1 MDFLEKNIELL
12 KKLRPGIHERIDK
25 VISEKKYSFEC
36 FSLLDTRKSIQ
47 AIEIN
52 KFGEKVRLNSL
63 YDPEKEAEHWAKQ
76 YDFNNIGVSVVMFGI
91 ANGVF
96 ANTMLNGLKDDSI
109 VFLVEPDV
117 SLFIYCLENFDMS
130 NIISDERVRLYIE
143 EINANDLYFDLIQ
156 NIHWTMIPTQ
166 IACFYPGMDKIYCEK
181 AKEFA
186 QLMQK
191 FYSAENSVNYTA
203 SYLARMSTRN
213 VINNLHFIKE
223 SNYMPEFSGILP
235 DDVPVI
241 IVAAGPSLDKNIEEL
256 KRAEK
261 KSFIIATDTAV
272 KFLIA
277 HNVHYDVIVT
287 IDPRKSLNHL
297 SDERCFSHP
306 IFTIMDAKNEILEM
320 NQGRKIWINGAGFME
335 ALYIRYGLTFTGYI
349 SGGSVATA
357 AFNVARAMN
366 AKRIVLIGQDLA
378 FSGESTHAG
387 GVANHSDDDRN
398 GIVYVEDIYGN
409 QIKSRGDWIIYIN
422 WFSATIEELG
432 DSVDVIDATEGGA
445 KLKGSRIMK
454 LSDVIDEYCKSYF
467 DFEKVLMDLSPTF
480 SDKEYQILKEDL
492 FHMQKELT
500 NIRKYA
506 KDGISASKEMIK
518 IVKSGKSSPKKE
530 NKCIKTVKKANNF
543 IEKQLVYS
551 ILDDYIATDLNDKLK
566 DINCLTEDENENII
580 KTYDMSKSAF
590 EAILNGVD
598 EITPILENALKK
610 L

>member
-409 QIKSRGDWIIYIN
+409 QIK
-422 WFSATIEELG
+422 
-432 DSVDVIDATEGGA
+432 
-445 KLKGSRIMK
+445 
-454 LSDVIDEYCKSYF
+454 
-467 DFEKVLMDLSPTF
+467 
-480 SDKEYQILKEDL
+480 
-492 FHMQKELT
+492 
-500 NIRKYA
+500 
-506 KDGISASKEMIK
+506 
-518 IVKSGKSSPKKE
+518 
-530 NKCIKTVKKANNF
+530 
-543 IEKQLVYS
+543 
-551 ILDDYIATDLNDKLK
+551 
-566 DINCLTEDENENII
+566 
-580 KTYDMSKSAF
+580 
-590 EAILNGVD
+590 
-598 EITPILENALKK
+598 
-610 L
+610 

>member
-1 MDFLEKNIELL
+1 
-12 KKLRPGIHERIDK
+12 
-25 VISEKKYSFEC
+25 
-36 FSLLDTRKSIQ
+36 
-47 AIEIN
+47 
-52 KFGEKVRLNSL
+52 
-63 YDPEKEAEHWAKQ
+63 
-76 YDFNNIGVSVVMFGI
+76 
-91 ANGVF
+91 
-96 ANTMLNGLKDDSI
+96 
-109 VFLVEPDV
+109 
-117 SLFIYCLENFDMS
+117 
-130 NIISDERVRLYIE
+130 
-143 EINANDLYFDLIQ
+143 
-156 NIHWTMIPTQ
+156 
-166 IACFYPGMDKIYCEK
+166 
-181 AKEFA
+181 
-186 QLMQK
+186 
-191 FYSAENSVNYTA
+191 
-203 SYLARMSTRN
+203 
-213 VINNLHFIKE
+213 
-223 SNYMPEFSGILP
+223 MPEFSGILP

-277 HNVHYDVIVT
+277 HDVHYDVIVT